1 MTSFDTYHC
10 LSPLLTFDLEKGY
23 IKGEKRTQKQ
33 QNNDTR
39 KLLFKQCTDLPSID
53 RIETMVN
60 ELSIASLYKRYF
72 GYVD

>member
-33 QNNDTR
+33 QNNDTEN
-39 KLLFKQCTDLPSID
+39 CYSNSVSDLPS
-53 RIETMVN
+53 IETMVN
-60 ELSIASLYKRYF
+60 ELSIASYLSISR
-72 GYVD
+72 